1 VPLEEVVDDL
11 LDGADEAGYV
21 AFPTSEH
28 ESRYE
33 DEPEEV
39 YADFSVIFGGGGGRG
54 GGDDSDEEGASA
66 RSGAGGDGEHFE
78 DYMDDLDGI
87 PWTIRC

>member
-1 VPLEEVVDDL
+1 MGLDDL
-11 LDGADEAGYV
+11 DDLDDDGV

-33 DEPEEV
+33 DEPDDV
-39 YADFSVIFGGGGGRG
+39 YADFGLIFGNGGADGEAS
-54 GGDDSDEEGASA
+54 DDES
-66 RSGAGGDGEHFE
+66 GEHFE

-87 PWTIRC
+87 PWNARC

>member
-1 VPLEEVVDDL
+1 VPLEDLDDL
-11 LDGADEAGYV
+11 DYHDEDSM

-28 ESRYE
+28 ESRYD

-39 YADFSVIFGGGGGRG
+39 YADFSIIFGGGDGEAS
-54 GGDDSDEEGASA
+54 DDEG
-66 RSGAGGDGEHFE
+66 SGAGRDHFE

-87 PWTIRC
+87 PWGTRC

>member
-1 VPLEEVVDDL
+1 VTRPLVPLEDIEDLEDD
-11 LDGADEAGYV
+11 DGGGV

-33 DEPEEV
+33 DEPSEEV
-39 YADFSVIFGGGGGRG
+39 YADFSVIFGGGD
-54 GGDDSDEEGASA
+54 GDDSDEEG
-66 RSGAGGDGEHFE
+66 GGGGDHFE

-87 PWTIRC
+87 PWNARC